1 MALDH
6 FVLDRRGW
14 RTDAIKG
21 ISNRRRKRK
30 CCRSFHFRSWRAVSM
45 MRRTGKAGVST
56 KQSNS
61 NHTLAKLRNA
71 IVGDIHL
78 LQPHLITTI
87 KHSVEQINDKVTT
100 RHREKALD
108 ILE

>member
-30 CCRSFHFRSWRAVSM
+30 CCRAFHFRPWRAVSM
-45 MRRTGKAGVST
+45 MGRAGKARVAT
-56 KQSNS
+56 KRSNS

-78 LQPHLITTI
+78 LQPHLITAI
-87 KHSVEQINDKVTT
+87 KHSVEQINDKIAP
-100 RHREKALD
+100 RHCEKALD